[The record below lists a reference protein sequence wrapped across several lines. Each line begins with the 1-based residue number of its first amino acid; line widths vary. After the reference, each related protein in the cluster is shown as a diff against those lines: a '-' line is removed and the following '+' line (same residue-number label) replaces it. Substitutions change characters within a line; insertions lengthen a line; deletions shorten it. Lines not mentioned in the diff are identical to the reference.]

1 MKQLKASNQN
11 QARNAG
17 YTQAELAAE
26 VRRRAFELYE
36 QQGRVDGHALEHW
49 AQAEAE
55 ILPEK
60 RRAAAA

>member
-1 MKQLKASNQN
+1 MKHLKVSNQDR
-11 QARNAG
+11 ARNKG

-36 QQGRVDGHALEHW
+36 RQGRVDGHALEHW

-55 ILPEK
+55 LLQEK
-60 RRAAAA
+60 RKPSAT

>member
-1 MKQLKASNQN
+1 MKEPKVSQKNRP
-11 QARNAG
+11 RNEG
-17 YTQAELAAE
+17 CTQTELAAE

-60 RRAAAA
+60 RRAAVA